1 MTRSLATGVIAC
13 AIIAAPLQAPRA
25 QEPIAPA
32 PIDVRQA
39 YATLLGLDL
48 EGEEPVTDGET
59 DIYRSSPDS
68 AQAPRLVTRLEV
80 SGNACLVRTTSAL
93 QSPGGWAV
101 LSLTRVDLRKVE
113 YAVAYASVDDLIA
126 GRNPLPPADP
136 GARQMVL
143 EGRGLSCTTRISLDG
158 ASNGAASACE
168 DRLDVSMIDGKQTA
182 RVRAALDLMAQ
193 MCGMEAVG
201 R

>member
-1 MTRSLATGVIAC
+1 MNRFLATGVIA
-13 AIIAAPLQAPRA
+13 ITIFAAPLQAPEA
-25 QEPIAPA
+25 HEPVDPA
-32 PIDVRQA
+32 SIDVRHA

-59 DIYRSSPDS
+59 DVYRSSPDS

-113 YAVAYASVDDLIA
+113 HAVAYASVDDLIA
-126 GRNPLPPADP
+126 EHNPLAPADP

-158 ASNGAASACE
+158 ASRGAASACE
-168 DRLDVSMIDGKQTA
+168 DRLDISMIDDQQAA
-182 RVRAALDLMAQ
+182 RVRAALELMGRK
-193 MCGMEAVG
+193 CGIEAVV